1 MGHWTKSEMAVGL
14 LLVLVALTV
23 AMNLPELRRYLQIR
37 SM

>member
-1 MGHWTKSEMAVGL
+1 MAVGL